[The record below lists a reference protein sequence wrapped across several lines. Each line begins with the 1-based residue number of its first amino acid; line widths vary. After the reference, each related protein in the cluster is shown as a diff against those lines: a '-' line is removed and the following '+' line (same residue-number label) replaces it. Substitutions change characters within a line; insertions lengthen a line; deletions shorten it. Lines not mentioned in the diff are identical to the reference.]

1 MEYYYFRDLDFY
13 CIKRSTVKYVRS
25 LRQIK
30 RRTEYHQNQLEK
42 CLQDPLLEQL
52 GQDFV
57 DGLEGAALSL
67 ATHVTQLDP
76 IIDAES
82 AALLQSL
89 RSQFDIFAQI
99 VNSELIPEPLNN
111 RRPQVSFKLISNL
124 INFQNIEAEINAI
137 QIHENFAFI
146 DDVVNLSKHV
156 IALSPKYMDSFD
168 LSKRE
173 LGSYKIFDGYL
184 GTYKTYNK
192 DLGVLPQKEL
202 NWIIDTLMQWVNE
215 KISSLLTEIKNIQDN
230 KIDESCKL
238 IYV

>member
-1 MEYYYFRDLDFY
+1 MEYYYFRDIDFY
-13 CIKRSTVKYVRS
+13 CINPSTVKYVRS
-25 LRQIK
+25 LRQIR

-42 CLQDPLLEQL
+42 YLQDPLLEQL

-76 IIDAES
+76 IIDAEA

-99 VNSELIPEPLNN
+99 VNSELIPEPLDN
-111 RRPQVSFKLISNL
+111 RSSRVSFKGIGNVIS
-124 INFQNIEAEINAI
+124 FQNIKDKINEI
-137 QIHENFAFI
+137 QTDENFAFI

-215 KISSLLTEIKNIQDN
+215 KISSLLIEIKNIQDS
-230 KIDESCKL
+230 KIDENCKL

>member
-1 MEYYYFRDLDFY
+1 MEYYYFRDIDFY
-13 CIKRSTVKYVRS
+13 CINPSTVKYVRS
-25 LRQIK
+25 LRQIR

-42 CLQDPLLEQL
+42 YLQDPLLEQL

-67 ATHVTQLDP
+67 ATYVTQLDP

-99 VNSELIPEPLNN
+99 VNSELIPEPLDN
-111 RRPQVSFKLISNL
+111 RSSKVSFKGIGNIIS
-124 INFQNIEAEINAI
+124 FQNIKDRINEI
-137 QIHENFAFI
+137 QTDENFAFI

-168 LSKRE
+168 ASNRQ

-192 DLGVLPQKEL
+192 NLDVLPQKEL
-202 NWIIDTLMQWVNE
+202 NWIVNTLVQWVKENNLL
-215 KISSLLTEIKNIQDN
+215 LLTEIKNIQDR
-230 KIDESCKL
+230 KIDENWNL

>member
-1 MEYYYFRDLDFY
+1 MEYYYFRDIDFY
-13 CIKRSTVKYVRS
+13 CVKLSTVKYVRS

-42 CLQDPLLEQL
+42 YLQDPLLEQL

-99 VNSELIPEPLNN
+99 VNSELIPEPLDN
-111 RRPQVSFKLISNL
+111 RSPKVSFKGIGNVISFQDIKDK
-124 INFQNIEAEINAI
+124 INEI
-137 QIHENFAFI
+137 QTDENFAFI

-168 LSKRE
+168 LSERE

-192 DLGVLPQKEL
+192 DLDVLPQKEL

-215 KISSLLTEIKNIQDN
+215 KISSLLTEIKNIQDS